1 MEGVV
6 ASVLLR
12 LPFVRHLFAWIGA
25 HPADKHTLAAL
36 LQRTSV
42 GMQPEG
48 IAGIF
53 CGATPNNEAVFL
65 SERKGFVRVAIQAD
79 ILPVYHI
86 GNSQMFS
93 FWGHRGLSRWLRI
106 SVGVF
111 WGRYCLPLP
120 RHHHII
126 SLVGRPVPVKQAAE
140 PSAEEVDRVHAA
152 VVAAIRSL
160 FDQHKH
166 LIPGWENKVKVI
178 TGGIDL
184 LHRGCPFD
192 IVKRSDTH
200 QVWDISLPWPEVP
213 ESASELLE
221 WFIGLVEDCSKNGTE
236 GDDSHP
242 GLALELPTQ
251 LSKPQRSHWH
261 RLAHNFEGPI
271 KLIGVSQGVGERRFL
286 RISRKAPKAAPKK
299 LSERTH
305 NIWKWCQDEG
315 GSCWGISKGE
325 IEEMLASGKPLP
337 DAIQKVID
345 DRQWADQLLVS
356 IKEKDEAA
364 AVSIIDRTRKA
375 AWMRDEESGN
385 YPIHEAIHQDL
396 ALVVGRLAVLPG
408 TLQQRDA
415 KYRTPLALANQLRRH
430 SLAEILTWAAR

>member
-1 MEGVV
+1 MKQLPHVSVTGMPGPMEGVV

-12 LPFVRHLFAWIGA
+12 LPFIRHLFFWIGA
-25 HPADKHTLAAL
+25 HPADKQTLAAL

-53 CGATPNNEAVFL
+53 CGATPTNEAVFL
-65 SERKGFVRVAIQAD
+65 SERKGFVRVAIQA
-79 ILPVYHI
+79 
-86 GNSQMFS
+86 
-93 FWGHRGLSRWLRI
+93 
-106 SVGVF
+106 GV
-111 WGRYCLPLP
+111 
-120 RHHHII
+120 
-126 SLVGRPVPVKQAAE
+126 VKQADD

-166 LIPGWENKVKVI
+166 LIPGWQHKVKVI
-178 TGGIDL
+178 SGGTDL
-184 LHRGCPFD
+184 LARGCPFD
-192 IVKRSDTH
+192 IVKRSGTH

-221 WFIGLVEDCSKNGTE
+221 WFIALVEDCSRNGTE
-236 GDDSHP
+236 VDDDSHP

-251 LSKPQRSHWH
+251 LSKTQRAHWH
-261 RLAHNFEGPI
+261 KLVDTFEGPV
-271 KLIGVSQGVGERRFL
+271 KLSAVSEGVGEGRFL
-286 RISRKAPKAAPKK
+286 RISCKAPKAAPKI
-299 LSERTH
+299 LSERTR
-305 NIWKWCQDEG
+305 NIWNWCQDEG
-315 GSCWGISKGE
+315 GSCWGISQGE
-325 IEEMLASGKPLP
+325 IEDMLASGKPLP
-337 DAIQKVID
+337 DTIQKVVD
-345 DRQWADQLLVS
+345 DRQRADQLLAS
-356 IKEKDEAA
+356 IKKKDEAA
-364 AVSIIDRTRKA
+364 AVSIIDLTRKT
-375 AWMRDEESGN
+375 AWMRDKESGN